1 MEEINKIL
9 EKTNENMGKSIEFMN
24 KELSTIRAG
33 KANPNILN
41 NISVDYYG
49 NPTPINQIASI
60 TTPDPKTIMI
70 KPWDK
75 NIIPEIEKSI
85 MNSDTGLNAQNDSE
99 TIIINIPPLTEER
112 RLVLVKQV
120 KNEGEKCRITIRNI
134 RKESNDSLKKLH
146 EEGLSEDS
154 IRSGESEIQEITMS
168 KDNYSLVTIPK
179 NIWNGFKGIGE
190 DESIVANCLTLPHNE
205 MEMVRVDPFSDKIN
219 YDWK

>member
-1 MEEINKIL
+1 
-9 EKTNENMGKSIEFMN
+9 
-24 KELSTIRAG
+24 
-33 KANPNILN
+33 
-41 NISVDYYG
+41 
-49 NPTPINQIASI
+49 
-60 TTPDPKTIMI
+60 MI

-120 KNEGEKCRITIRNI
+120 KNEGEKCKITIRNI

-154 IRSGESEIQEITMS
+154 IRSGESEIQEITNSFINKIDNLISS
-168 KDNYSLVTIPK
+168 KEKEI
-179 NIWNGFKGIGE
+179 
-190 DESIVANCLTLPHNE
+190 LT
-205 MEMVRVDPFSDKIN
+205 V
-219 YDWK
+219 

>member
-9 EKTNENMGKSIEFMN
+9 EKTNETMGKSIEFMN

-85 MNSDTGLNAQNDSE
+85 MNSDMGLNAQNDSE

-112 RLVLVKQV
+112 RLILVKQV
-120 KNEGEKCRITIRNI
+120 KNEGEKCKITIRNI

-154 IRSGESEIQEITMS
+154 IRSGESEIQEITNSFINKIDNLISS
-168 KDNYSLVTIPK
+168 KEKEI
-179 NIWNGFKGIGE
+179 
-190 DESIVANCLTLPHNE
+190 LT
-205 MEMVRVDPFSDKIN
+205 V
-219 YDWK
+219 